1 MATHR
6 SAEKRS
12 KQSEKRRVRNTAIKS
27 NAKSHVKAVLGEV
40 QAKNREASEDALAK
54 AVPAIAKA
62 ASKGVF
68 HKKTASRKISRLVRK
83 VKTLAK

>member
-12 KQSEKRRVRNTAIKS
+12 RQNYRRRARNTAIKS
-27 NAKSHVKAVLGEV
+27 GTKTYIKSVLSAVE
-40 QAKNREASEDALAK
+40 AKNREASEMALAN

-62 ASKGVF
+62 ASKGIF
-68 HKKTASRKISRLVRK
+68 HKKTASRKISRLAHRVR
-83 VKTLAK
+83 TLLS